1 MLTRFL
7 RFLIF
12 ILNWSI
18 VAGIVW
24 LNFILLSN
32 NPTLTLLDYTFN
44 PRQLCFLNALLMGLF
59 TYKERH
65 CIKQEIIRFVRWFKS
80 L

>member
-24 LNFILLSN
+24 INVILLSDSPFVIVFN
-32 NPTLTLLDYTFN
+32 YTFN
-44 PRQLCFLNALLMGLF
+44 QHQLRFFNFLLFVFF

-65 CIKQEIIRFVRWFKS
+65 CIKQEVIRFVHWFKN

>member
-44 PRQLCFLNALLMGLF
+44 PRQLCF
-59 TYKERH
+59 
-65 CIKQEIIRFVRWFKS
+65 
-80 L
+80 

>member
-32 NPTLTLLDYTFN
+32 NPTLTLLNYTFN
-44 PRQLCFLNALLMGLF
+44 PRQLCFLNTLLMGLF

-65 CIKQEIIRFVRWFKS
+65 CIKQEIIRFVHWFKN

>member
-32 NPTLTLLDYTFN
+32 NPNLTLLDYTFN
-44 PRQLCFLNALLMGLF
+44 PRQLCFFNALLMGLF

-65 CIKQEIIRFVRWFKS
+65 CIKQEIIRFVHWFKN